1 MKRAYSVCRSV
12 VGAACGSVEARN
24 GTTVKPL
31 IGGPEL
37 IRSPIGPLPN
47 AKFGRRAVL
56 PLRPYGR
63 ITVPL
68 EGYRGYVR

>member
-12 VGAACGSVEARN
+12 VGAACGPVEARN
-24 GTTVKPL
+24 GTTAKTL

-56 PLRPYGR
+56 PLGR
-63 ITVPL
+63 VSLYQLVTL
-68 EGYRGYVR
+68 GGAARFW